1 MQQQCSKSWFD
12 GTARDL
18 KNPIYLYIYILDEI
32 KQFPTQNWLT
42 TKTWCHTAT
51 KDMVDITA
59 TKTCFHT
66 KSKYVMFIY
75 IYIYTTGRPKRDSL
89 KMSSNVRHTF
99 HHTGLVS
106 PFCHFTIKVYNG
118 FG

>member
-1 MQQQCSKSWFD
+1 MEQHEISKILY
-12 GTARDL
+12 T
-18 KNPIYLYIYILDEI
+18 YIYILDEI

-42 TKTWCHTAT
+42 RKTWCHTAT

-59 TKTCFHT
+59 TKTCFPT

-89 KMSSNVRHTF
+89 KRPQMCDTHFITM
-99 HHTGLVS
+99 GWLVPS
-106 PFCHFTIKVYNG
+106 VILQSKYITVLVDI
-118 FG
+118 